1 MSAASI
7 KQGASRAD
15 LEWSESGG
23 LSCLGDP
30 DLCQKI
36 RVLSEDVHAGYS
48 PHTGGAFVG
57 WNMKNPVHFC
67 LFVQHLDGLDDF
79 DVTVR
84 DLPWPDGEIPEF
96 PVGDMRS
103 PLDIVEGAPQDLTDN
118 LLGEG
123 HSVGIF
129 TRVPL
134 LLAEQLPDLF
144 PHDLSPPHVT
154 VLYCGSVPLA
164 RARHFCALVREVLE
178 GSEPFRVSFGD
189 LGHFNTGKRELTPW
203 FAWVHI
209 ERALRELRDRL
220 RDVLLD
226 AGFEVQDK
234 GRDHWRPHAT
244 LAYLPDGEKYTDPVP
259 VGEWKI
265 MQYEV
270 WGLPWVERIHTAMAL
285 QKSLG
290 GVFLERFGEEVLEG
304 LEEESL
310 VKSVKGEQRAN
321 HKYIRREPLP
331 GGGWD
336 YIYEE
341 DGQEKSHRYE
351 DDHEIHARHGHLDED
366 GGAKSGK
373 DGVKTSEKE
382 QLSRAAPGQKP
393 EAGKD
398 GKEGQKPEKEPESGG
413 NENDEKDE
421 EEPKTGKES
430 AQYKEAVNN
439 ALGKFPDGMRIIT
452 QDRSTY
458 TKEGDRWRCEKH
470 DGKTEMVPGD
480 EMAGHVAETSAV
492 VEGLS
497 KSDYPKVFKRAL
509 WAFIEGA
516 VPGNDPTWEVRFDKK
531 HWGDDVPYRGTRT
544 RDLSEH
550 LDDNTKAL
558 GQDGDKGEGGKK
570 SGGKPKS
577 KSKPVKLS
585 KEELK
590 KKREELARVAE
601 DRLLQQQFKAAN
613 DAIKRAKGGSAQKP
627 EGAPPAEPPS
637 PAKASKEEEQKPSKE
652 PAKPSTGEPEPTKP
666 GRKKPTAAEK
676 NRKKRQKKQA
686 SQSRKKNR
694 GR

>member
-7 KQGASRAD
+7 KQGALRAD
-15 LEWSESGG
+15 LDWSESGG

-30 DLCQKI
+30 ELCQKI
-36 RVLSEDVHAGYS
+36 RALSEESHAGYS
-48 PHTGGAFVG
+48 PLLGGSYVG
-57 WNMKNPVHFC
+57 WEMKKPAHFC
-67 LFVQHLDGLDDF
+67 LFVQHLDGLDGF
-79 DVTVR
+79 DVTMR
-84 DLPWPDGEIPEF
+84 DLPWPNGEIPEF
-96 PVGDMRS
+96 PVQDMRS
-103 PLDIVEGAPQDLTDN
+103 PLDIVEKFPQDIADG

-123 HSVGIF
+123 RSVGIF

-154 VLYCGSVPLA
+154 VLYCGDIPLA
-164 RARHFCALVREVLE
+164 RSLHFCALVREVLE
-178 GSEPFRVSFGD
+178 GTDPFRVGFGD

-226 AGFEVQDK
+226 AGFPVLDA
-234 GRDHWRPHAT
+234 GRDHWRPHTT

-259 VGEWKI
+259 VGGWRI

-270 WGLPWVERIHTAMAL
+270 WGLPWVERIPTAPVL

-290 GVFLERFGEEVLEG
+290 DVFREEFGGEE
-304 LEEESL
+304 L
-310 VKSVKGEQRAN
+310 VKSVKGEQKAD

-331 GGGWD
+331 GGGWHYFYKEGD
-336 YIYEE
+336 
-341 DGQEKSHRYE
+341 QEKSHRYD
-351 DDHEIHARHGHLDED
+351 DDHEIHARHKHLDEG
-366 GGAKSGK
+366 GGAKPDK
-373 DGVKTSEKE
+373 ENVKTSEGS
-382 QLSRAAPGQKP
+382 QLSGAEPGQGA
-393 EAGKD
+393 EDGKD
-398 GKEGQKPEKEPESGG
+398 GKEGQKPEKDPETGG
-413 NENDEKDE
+413 NENDGEDK
-421 EEPKTGKES
+421 EEPGS

-470 DGKTEMVPGD
+470 DGKTEMVPGN

-509 WAFIEGA
+509 WAFIQGA
-516 VPGNDPTWEVRFDKK
+516 VPGSDPTWEVRFDKK

-550 LDDNTKAL
+550 LDDKTKAL
-558 GQDGDKGEGGKK
+558 GKEEDKDDADKK
-570 SGGKPKS
+570 PEDKP
-577 KSKPVKLS
+577 KPVKAS
-585 KEELK
+585 KEDLK
-590 KKREELARVAE
+590 KKREELAKAAE
-601 DRLLQQQFKAAN
+601 DRLLQQQLKAAS
-613 DAIKRAKGGSAQKP
+613 DAIKRAREQKP
-627 EGAPPAEPPS
+627 EETPPAEPPK
-637 PAKASKEEEQKPSKE
+637 PVKASKPEDQEPAKEPPKE
-652 PAKPSTGEPEPTKP
+652 PAKPSTGEPEPTRP
-666 GRKKPTAAEK
+666 GRKKPTSAEK
-676 NRKKRQKKQA
+676 NRKKRQRKQA
-686 SQSRKKNR
+686 GKSRKKNR
-694 GR
+694 GK